1 MANRP
6 KGYGMTAELAN
17 KKAKKF
23 DPELAQEVIE
33 WMELVLLDGEQE
45 ELVDKLPTQVSYNL

>member
-33 WMELVLLDGEQE
+33 WMALVLLDGEQE
-45 ELVDKLPTQVSYNL
+45 ELVDKLPTQVSNNL

>member
-33 WMELVLLDGEQE
+33 WMALVLLDGEKD
-45 ELVDKLPTQVSYNL
+45 ELADKLPTKVSCNS

>member
-23 DPELAQEVIE
+23 DSELAQEVIE
-33 WMELVLLDGEQE
+33 WMALVLLDGEQE

>member
-6 KGYGMTAELAN
+6 RGYGMTAELAN

-33 WMELVLLDGEQE
+33 WMALVLLDGEQD
-45 ELVDKLPTQVSYNL
+45 ELADKLPTKVSYNL

>member
-23 DPELAQEVIE
+23 DTELAQEVME
-33 WMELVLLDGEQE
+33 WMALVLLDGEQE

>member
-33 WMELVLLDGEQE
+33 WMALVLLDGGKD
-45 ELVDKLPTQVSYNL
+45 ELADKLPTKVSCNS

>member
-33 WMELVLLDGEQE
+33 WMALVLLDGEQE

>member
-33 WMELVLLDGEQE
+33 WMALVLLDGEKD
-45 ELVDKLPTQVSYNL
+45 ELADKLPTKVSCKS

>member
-33 WMELVLLDGEQE
+33 WMALVLLDGEQD
-45 ELVDKLPTQVSYNL
+45 ELADKLPTNVSCNS